1 MRALRWLMLLPAA
14 AAAFYLVIAATIA
27 THYLVE
33 QHLCPAV
40 DFDRG
45 ICSNRTLG
53 VILELI
59 KHGGAALTV
68 IAAAG
73 VAVFV
78 APLHKRPVLWAALAL
93 VLLLAAW
100 FGYAGNGRV
109 AVRRGAGGGR
119 AGGHRDPALA
129 ALARAGGLTMRTM
142 LEFARTCARLRLSLT
157 TVLDQS

>member
-14 AAAFYLVIAATIA
+14 AAAFYLAIAATIA

-53 VILELI
+53 VILELV

-73 VAVFV
+73 VAVIV
-78 APLHKRPVLWAALAL
+78 APSHKRPVLWAALAL
-93 VLLLAAW
+93 GLLLAAW
-100 FGYAGNGRV
+100 FGYAGT
-109 AVRRGAGGGR
+109 AGS
-119 AGGHRDPALA
+119 LFVA
-129 ALARAGGLTMRTM
+129 ALAGGVLAATVILRW
-142 LEFARTCARLRLSLT
+142 LRLRAPAA
-157 TVLDQS
+157 